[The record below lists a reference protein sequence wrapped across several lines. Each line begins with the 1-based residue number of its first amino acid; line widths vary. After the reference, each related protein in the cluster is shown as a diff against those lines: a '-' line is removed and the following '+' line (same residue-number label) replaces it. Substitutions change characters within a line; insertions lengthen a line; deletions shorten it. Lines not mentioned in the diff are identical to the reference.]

1 MADTKISALAAV
13 ASVVA
18 AQEFAV
24 NDAGVSKKATATQI
38 LDFMFTKIAGA
49 SGAAGPAMTLQKL
62 TANSADVTTI
72 ALSAA
77 VMTTTGL
84 GVSLWLA
91 RYYLLYQ
98 TAVTTTGIGFG
109 VNHTGTATLKAAK
122 WHHTTTGG
130 AAATGVGDDVAAT
143 VVGQLE
149 EGKHGLTMNAVIG
162 SASAGVATIN
172 ATILA
177 ELIALVDVSV
187 SGSLELKIASEVA
200 ASAVRIM
207 AGSCLVLTKVG

>member
-1 MADTKISALAAV
+1 MPDTKISALVAVTAA
-13 ASVVA
+13 ATA
-18 AQEFAV
+18 NEFAV
-24 NDAGVSKKATATQI
+24 NEAGTSKKVTVQQI
-38 LDFMFTKIAGA
+38 LDLLFTKIAGA
-49 SGAAGPAMTLQKL
+49 SGASGPAITLQKL
-62 TANSADVTTI
+62 TANSVDVTTT

-84 GVSLWLA
+84 GVGLWLV

-98 TAVTTTGIGFG
+98 AAVATTGIGFG

-143 VVGQLE
+143 VAGQLE

-177 ELIALVDVSV
+177 ELIAIVDVTV
-187 SGSLELKIASEVA
+187 SGNLELKIASEVA
-200 ASAVRIM
+200 GSAVRIM
-207 AGSCLVLTKVG
+207 AGSALVLTKIG